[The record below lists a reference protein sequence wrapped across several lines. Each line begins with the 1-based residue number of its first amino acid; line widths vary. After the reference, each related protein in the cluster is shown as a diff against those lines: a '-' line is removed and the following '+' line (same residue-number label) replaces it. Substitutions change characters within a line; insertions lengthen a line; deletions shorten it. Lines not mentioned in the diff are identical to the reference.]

1 MTIFDMVDGQPRLAY
16 DVERA
21 KIKVSVPRPELYDH
35 AEALKAA
42 VLSTGDGTLRGILRA
57 QYMRMKV
64 PRIYIDSGD
73 RCTDAAFFDA
83 GVLKTFWSAN
93 NLLKKD
99 VGTYFKLGL
108 TYSMTPDHFE
118 NVVRRATKDKRN

>member
-1 MTIFDMVDGQPRLAY
+1 MVDGQPRLAY

-21 KIKVSVPRPELYDH
+21 KIKISVPRPELYDH

-42 VLSTGDGTLRGILRA
+42 VLSTGNEALRGILRD

-64 PRIYIDSGD
+64 PRIHLDNGD

-93 NLLKKD
+93 EKLKKE

-108 TYSMTPDHFE
+108 TYSMT
-118 NVVRRATKDKRN
+118 KDR